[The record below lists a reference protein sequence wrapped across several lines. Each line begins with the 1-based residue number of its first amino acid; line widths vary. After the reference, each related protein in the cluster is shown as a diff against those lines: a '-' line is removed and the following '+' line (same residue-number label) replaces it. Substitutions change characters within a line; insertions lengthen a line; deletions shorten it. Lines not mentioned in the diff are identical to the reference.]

1 MRTNALIIF
10 TTSLQS
16 GYCCCFHFTDG
27 ETEAQSCQAFAQGH
41 RASKQRNQ
49 DSNIGI
55 LVPMFLITLMLPLRT
70 QEQKRKF
77 KKQFFRET

>member
-10 TTSLQS
+10 TTTLQG

-27 ETEAQSCQAFAQGH
+27 KTEALSCQTFTQGH

-49 DSNIGI
+49 DSNNGI
-55 LVPMFLITLMLPLRT
+55 LVPMFLTTLMLPLRK

-77 KKQFFRET
+77 FREM